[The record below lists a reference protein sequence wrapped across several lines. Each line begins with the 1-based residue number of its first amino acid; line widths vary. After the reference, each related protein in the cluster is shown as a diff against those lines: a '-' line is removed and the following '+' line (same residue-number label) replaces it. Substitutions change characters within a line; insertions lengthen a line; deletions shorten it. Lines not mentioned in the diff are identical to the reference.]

1 MLTDARTL
9 IRLNSVRLITVWT
22 VLPLVLVG
30 CVIGSLAVGR
40 YPIPL
45 ENVIGVLVSQVV
57 PISPFWT
64 ETQARVVTLI
74 RMPRVITAILAGAG
88 LGMSGA
94 GLQGVFRN
102 PLVGP
107 QIIGVFA
114 SAGFGGALGILL
126 FGNPLITITLAFIFG
141 LGAMVIV
148 YWMSRVGGR
157 TPILTLVLAG
167 VVTSAFFTALTSFIK
182 FVADPYDK
190 LPAIV
195 FWLMGSF
202 TSVTYDKLV
211 LVTPVILAAG
221 TVLYLL
227 RWRINVLSLGDE
239 EAQALGVQVE
249 RTRWVILICVS
260 AISAAVVAV
269 GGIIGWVGLVIP
281 HIARMLVGPD
291 HKVLLPASA
300 LLGGTYLLLVDD
312 LARTLTPAEI
322 PLGIITAL
330 IGAPIFGYL
339 LKRMHTRGW
348 A

>member
-1 MLTDARTL
+1 MSTTTPTL
-9 IRLNSVRLITVWT
+9 IRLNSVKLVTVWT
-22 VLPLVLVG
+22 VLPLVLVAS
-30 CVIGSLAVGR
+30 VIGSLAIGR

-45 ENVIGVLVSQVV
+45 ENVIGVLVSQVLPV
-57 PISPFWT
+57 SPFWT
-64 ETQARVVTLI
+64 ETEGRVVTLI
-74 RMPRVITAILAGAG
+74 RIPRVITAILAGAG

-114 SAGFGGALGILL
+114 GAGFGGALGILV
-126 FGNPLITITLAFIFG
+126 FGNPFITITLAFIFG

-202 TSVTYDKLV
+202 TSVTYDKLT
-211 LVTPVILAAG
+211 LVAPVILGAG

-227 RWRINVLSLGDE
+227 RWHINVLSLGDE
-239 EAQALGVQVE
+239 EAQALGVRVE
-249 RTRWVILICVS
+249 RTRWVILVCVS
-260 AISAAVVAV
+260 TISAAVVAV
-269 GGIIGWVGLVIP
+269 AGIIGWVGLVIP

-291 HKVLLPASA
+291 HRVLLPASA
-300 LLGGTYLLLVDD
+300 LLGGIYLLLVDD

-330 IGAPIFGYL
+330 IGAPMFGYL